1 MTLNN
6 YIMNKILRTKDF
18 IQTLLRLRRIKK
30 IKEEEERIRGMFH
43 FVIDNNEV
51 YIMNKSTIVY
61 KCDKSLPLSESL
73 KIMEKYI
80 AITTEFDDRKFGW
93 E

>member
-6 YIMNKILRTKDF
+6 YIMNKILKTKDF
-18 IQTLLRLRRIKK
+18 IQNLHRLYKIKK
-30 IKEEEERIRGMFH
+30 IKKEEERIRGMFH